1 MIDLTVVSDI
11 LKKAIA
17 PAVYD
22 QFSSKALLYQI
33 AKKNIGITHWVNDT
47 FYFPVRVQRFG
58 GVIALPD
65 GKNLQH
71 GDPKFTQG
79 SASVKLLTGSY
90 EINKKTLAVKDAGS
104 VVPILTRM
112 SSDLTKDLIVD
123 INRQL
128 FGTGDAVLGT
138 VSGTTTTSTTVVI
151 VPQGGVTGDI
161 QMEDILTPGQY
172 ITDGAG
178 TGYVQVVSVSGNT
191 VVVASAQS
199 YTDTNSIKKL
209 TDDGTPA
216 DEINGLGELFANGT
230 YLGINPATYP
240 AWSAYVDDNSGTPVA
255 LALSDMHKAY
265 VAANKLGDVKYI
277 FVNKTLFQKYGSLL
291 ESQVRF
297 TPKDVLGGG
306 WVGLDY
312 MGGQAKIVLD
322 YYTPDQSVVMISPKS
337 LTLGELQPL
346 QFEAGTNG
354 NLLREQGKLDYE
366 VVESG
371 LFNLATFVRGAHAIL
386 TNRTA

>member
-1 MIDLTVVSDI
+1 MIDISAVSAI

-33 AKKNIGITHWVNDT
+33 AKKNAGITNWVNDK

-71 GDPKFTQG
+71 GDDSLTQG
-79 SASVKLLTGSY
+79 YASVKLLTGSF
-90 EINKKTLAVKDAGS
+90 EIGKKTLAVKDAGS
-104 VVPILTRM
+104 VVPILTRKTQ
-112 SSDLTKDLIVD
+112 DLTKDLIVD

-128 FGTGDAVLGT
+128 FGTGDAVIGT
-138 VSGTTTTSTTVVI
+138 VSGATSSSTSVVI
-151 VPQGGVTGDI
+151 IPQGGEGGDI
-161 QMEDILTPGQY
+161 LAEDVLTPGQY

-178 TGYVQVVSVSGNT
+178 TGYVQITAVSGNT
-191 VVVASAQS
+191 VTVASAQS
-199 YTDTNSIKKL
+199 YTDAASIKKL
-209 TDDGTPA
+209 TDDGTAA
-216 DEINGLGELFANGT
+216 DEIDGLGELFANGT
-230 YLGINPATYP
+230 YLNIDPTTYP
-240 AWSAYVDDNSGTPVA
+240 AWKAYVDDNSGSDVA
-255 LALSDMHKAY
+255 LALSDMHKAFT
-265 VAANKLGDVKYI
+265 AANKLGDVKYI
-277 FVNKTLFQKYGSLL
+277 FVNKTLFNKYGSLL

-297 TPKDVLGGG
+297 TPHSVLGGG
-306 WVGLDY
+306 WTGLDY

-322 YYTPDQSVVMISPKS
+322 YYCPDKSVIMISPKY
-337 LTLGELQPL
+337 LTIGELQPL
-346 QFEAGTNG
+346 QFESGTNG
-354 NLLREQGKLDYE
+354 NLLRESGKLTYE

-386 TNRTA
+386 KNRTA